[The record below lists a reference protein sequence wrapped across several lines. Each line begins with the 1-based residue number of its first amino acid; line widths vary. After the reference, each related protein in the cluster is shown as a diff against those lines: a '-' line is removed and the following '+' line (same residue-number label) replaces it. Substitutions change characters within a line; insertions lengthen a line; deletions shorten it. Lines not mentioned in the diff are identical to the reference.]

1 MDRPAAQTAFCPY
14 CKAENQPGAERCWI
28 CQQPLEPAG
37 LEHAGAPAAV
47 GPTLKRTFHLNS
59 LMVLIALVAVLL
71 GLFRQSA
78 GLGIL
83 MTVITLPA
91 LLRLRSVAAERR
103 ARDQPMTLS
112 EKIFDFIGSA
122 VVAWMMLVILG
133 ISAGV
138 AFFLMCVISAQNFDA
153 GLGSLPYI
161 IPVGLPLVV
170 GGACAILLGRYLWRR
185 RR

>member
-1 MDRPAAQTAFCPY
+1 MDNAVAQTAFCPH
-14 CKAENQPGAERCWI
+14 CRAENQLDAERCWI
-28 CQQPLEPAG
+28 CQQPLEHVGP
-37 LEHAGAPAAV
+37 EHVGAPAA
-47 GPTLKRTFHLNS
+47 PAPNLKRTFHLNS
-59 LMVLIALVAVLL
+59 LMVMIALVAVLL

-103 ARDQPMTLS
+103 ARDQPMSLG

-122 VVAWMMLVILG
+122 VIAWMMVVILG

-138 AFFLMCVISAQNFDA
+138 AFFLMCATGASVPYVIS
-153 GLGSLPYI
+153 
-161 IPVGLPLVV
+161 VGLPLVV
-170 GGACAILLGRYLWRR
+170 GGACAIFLGRFLWKRR
-185 RR
+185 R